1 MISAAASAQSH
12 GQLSQFF
19 SALSLGGQ
27 SSVTS
32 LNTLVSLPA
41 SWADLPVTAASTWS
55 AVVAQVD
62 IDVQGRLSPIQ
73 ASLLQTLRGVLR
85 VLLECCPLNSLSAL
99 AEWLAQLAASVIPVV
114 SAQSRWSEWLDRE
127 SCDLLSSELRTWLDT
142 CQRVQS
148 ELSAQ
153 LDATVSSTP
162 QLHGLAVFT
171 QLHHV
176 RQRACAL
183 LRIDASFMSGQPL
196 MLDHNQPLWHR
207 VTAVLGARDS
217 GMYGAMPLGELL

>member
-27 SSVTS
+27 SSVIS

-41 SWADLPVTAASTWS
+41 SWADVPVTAPSTWT
-55 AVVAQVD
+55 AVGQVD
-62 IDVQGRLSPIQ
+62 NDVQSRLSPVQ
-73 ASLLQTLRGVLR
+73 ASLLQTLRGALR

-99 AEWLAQLAASVIPVV
+99 AEWLAESAASVIPVV
-114 SAQSRWSEWLDRE
+114 SAQSRWSEWLDLE